1 MTLHQLGDYY
11 AQSKK
16 AYKLYFERVGLL
28 GIPELPSRYSWNMK
42 RRIALSLVGPL
53 NGKSLLDIGC
63 GDGAL
68 LRQAPDDVGL
78 RIGID
83 LSNEDFTAN
92 ESKRIHFIVGDAT
105 RLPFTDSCFGA
116 VVSTEVI
123 EHLQPRH
130 AQRMARE
137 VDRVID
143 TNGKFCLTTPR
154 RDCRVV
160 RLCAFAPAIA
170 LEIILGVM
178 LLCCSARY
186 RQYFRALRARSLAQ
200 KDLSERY
207 GSQQHVKEYTER
219 EITTLLATA
228 NLVVRASTGS
238 AITPSWTRFQVFN
251 FSRPLFAAWR
261 CMNTAATSIS
271 RKLCWDI
278 CIMSE
283 RA

>member
-1 MTLHQLGDYY
+1 
-11 AQSKK
+11 
-16 AYKLYFERVGLL
+16 
-28 GIPELPSRYSWNMK
+28 MK
-42 RRIALSLVGPL
+42 RRRALSLVGPL
-53 NGKSLLDIGC
+53 KGKSLLDIGC

-68 LRQAPDDVGL
+68 LRQAPDDVGV

-137 VDRVID
+137 VHRVID

-154 RDCRVV
+154 GDCRVM

-186 RQYFRALRARSLAQ
+186 RQYFRALRATSLFQ
-200 KDLSERY
+200 RQLSQRY
-207 GSQQHVKEYTER
+207 GFQQHVKEYTEQ
-219 EITTLLATA
+219 EITTLLAEGH
-228 NLVVRASTGS
+228 LVVRARTGTTI
-238 AITPSWTRFQVFN
+238 APSWTRFQVFN
-251 FSRPLFAAWR
+251 FTRRLFAFWKCINAV
-261 CMNTAATSIS
+261 ATGVS
-271 RKLCWDI
+271 RKFSMDI
-278 CIMSE
+278 CILCGKVQRTDICDTQASDP
-283 RA
+283 RQWTGV

>member
-16 AYKLYFERVGLL
+16 AYKLYFGTVGFL
-28 GIPELPSRYSWNMK
+28 GIPELPSRHSWNMK
-42 RRIALSLVGPL
+42 RRTALSLVGPL
-53 NGKSLLDIGC
+53 KGKSLLDIGC

-68 LRQAPDDVGL
+68 LRQAPDDVGV

-83 LSNEDFTAN
+83 LSNEDFTVN
-92 ESKRIHFIVGDAT
+92 QSKRIHFIVAEAS

-123 EHLQPRH
+123 EHLQPRD

-137 VDRVID
+137 VHRVID

-154 RDCRVV
+154 GDCRVMRV
-160 RLCAFAPAIA
+160 CAFAPAMA

-200 KDLSERY
+200 KKLSETY
-207 GSQQHVKEYTER
+207 GLQEHVKEYAER
-219 EITTLLATA
+219 DITTLLATA
-228 NLVVRASTGS
+228 NLVVTASTSS
-238 AITPSWTRFQVFN
+238 AIAPSWTRFQVFN
-251 FSRPLFAAWR
+251 YCRPLFGAWR

>member
-16 AYKLYFERVGLL
+16 AYKEYFETVRFL
-28 GIPELPSRYSWNMK
+28 GIPELPSRHSWNIK
-42 RRIALSLVGPL
+42 RRRALSLVGPL
-53 NGKSLLDIGC
+53 KGKSLLDIGC

-68 LRQAPDDVGL
+68 LRQAPDDVGV
-78 RIGID
+78 RIGLD
-83 LSNEDFTAN
+83 LSNEDFPLN
-92 ESKRIHFIVGDAT
+92 ESKRIHLILADAT

-123 EHLQPRH
+123 EHLQPRD
-130 AQRMARE
+130 AQRMATE
-137 VDRVID
+137 VHRVLD
-143 TNGKFCLTTPR
+143 SDGKFCLTTPR
-154 RDCRVV
+154 GDSVV
-160 RLCAFAPAIA
+160 LRLSAFAPAIA

-207 GSQQHVKEYTER
+207 GLQQHVKEYTER

-228 NLVVRASTGS
+228 DLAVRASTGS